1 MKLSFNLKL
10 SQSLKLTPL
19 LQQSIKL
26 LQASQV
32 EINDLI
38 NEYINDNPFIEYE
51 EEYFSSTG
59 KNKSYITHNNQA
71 NNDDFYDIFENQTKN
86 LTLKEYLIE
95 NTHLFS
101 MSDRQQLIM
110 FYLVDAINEDGYI
123 VTEFNDL
130 IEDIPLN
137 PKVNFNELE
146 SLLKIIQGSSHPGI
160 GARDLSECLILQLEN
175 IKGANEIIKI
185 AKIIAKDFLN
195 FVATNKT
202 EEISKKTG
210 FSNEI
215 IISAIKLIKKL
226 NPRPGQV
233 FKVIDKK
240 DFINHD
246 LEVAKGKGG
255 WDVLLNDEEFFK
267 IKIIDYHADLIKKE
281 KSLRDKFQE
290 AKWLVKNLEQR
301 SITILRVAREVMSY
315 QAKFLEN
322 GEKDIKPLKLKD
334 ISEKLEMHES
344 TISRVTNN
352 KFIKTPHG
360 LYELKFFF
368 SRGLTNQSNE
378 DDTSSKSILAK
389 LKDIVNN
396 ENKSRPLSDEKIV
409 SLLQQEGIIVARRTI
424 AKYRDILNILPSN
437 QRKE

>member
-1 MKLSFNLKL
+1 
-10 SQSLKLTPL
+10 
-19 LQQSIKL
+19 
-26 LQASQV
+26 
-32 EINDLI
+32 
-38 NEYINDNPFIEYE
+38 
-51 EEYFSSTG
+51 
-59 KNKSYITHNNQA
+59 
-71 NNDDFYDIFENQTKN
+71 
-86 LTLKEYLIE
+86 
-95 NTHLFS
+95 
-101 MSDRQQLIM
+101 
-110 FYLVDAINEDGYI
+110 
-123 VTEFNDL
+123 
-130 IEDIPLN
+130 
-137 PKVNFNELE
+137 VNFNELE
-146 SLLKIIQGSSHPGI
+146 SLLKIIQDSSHPGI

-175 IKGANEIIKI
+175 IKGTNEIIKI

-281 KSLRDKFQE
+281 KSLKDKFQE

>member
-59 KNKSYITHNNQA
+59 KNKSYITHNNQT

-101 MSDRQQLIM
+101 MSERQQLIM

-146 SLLKIIQGSSHPGI
+146 SLLKIIQDSSHPGI

-175 IKGANEIIKI
+175 IKGTNEIIKI

-281 KSLRDKFQE
+281 KSLKDKFQE

-396 ENKSRPLSDEKIV
+396 ENKNRPLSDEKIV

>member
-101 MSDRQQLIM
+101 MSERQQLIM
-110 FYLVDAINEDGYI
+110 FYLIDAINEDGYI

-146 SLLKIIQGSSHPGI
+146 LLLKIIQGSSHPGI

-246 LEVAKGKGG
+246 LEVAKAKGS

-281 KSLRDKFQE
+281 KS
-290 AKWLVKNLEQR
+290 
-301 SITILRVAREVMSY
+301 
-315 QAKFLEN
+315 
-322 GEKDIKPLKLKD
+322 
-334 ISEKLEMHES
+334 
-344 TISRVTNN
+344 
-352 KFIKTPHG
+352 
-360 LYELKFFF
+360 
-368 SRGLTNQSNE
+368 
-378 DDTSSKSILAK
+378 
-389 LKDIVNN
+389 
-396 ENKSRPLSDEKIV
+396 
-409 SLLQQEGIIVARRTI
+409 
-424 AKYRDILNILPSN
+424 
-437 QRKE
+437 